1 MMYLKLY
8 EDFDESNQICQKYNI
23 SWYTINLDGT
33 GDIDGQV
40 DLSDEYLSELP
51 LKFGRVSGNFICH
64 SNSLVSLAGSPHNV
78 GGSFDCSHNRLFSLK
93 GGPQYVGGYFTCAYN
108 NLNSLLDGPNT
119 VVGNYYFDNNELT
132 NVIGF
137 PKKRKRLIAY
147 ANNPVDEILILVGP
161 QMTGFKQDTMTS
173 KFIDYL
179 NEYNVI
185 QGERIFEEGLKQA
198 YYMVMKKELS
208 LEHKEFKN
216 YILF

>member
-8 EDFDESNQICQKYNI
+8 EDFDEINQICQKYNI

-33 GDIDGQV
+33 VDIDGQV

-78 GGSFDCSHNRLFSLK
+78 GG
-93 GGPQYVGGYFTCAYN
+93 YFACDYN

-137 PKKRKRLIAY
+137 PKKHKRLITY
-147 ANNPVDEILILVGP
+147 TNNPVYEILILVGSHILS
-161 QMTGFKQDTMTS
+161 TTTV

-185 QGERIFEEGLKQA
+185 QGKRIFEEGLKQA
-198 YYMVMKKELS
+198 YYMVMK